1 MDGGPGSA
9 TGAAARSTAS
19 HALGSSKGAL
29 LSRIAGSRG
38 DGSSASPSSVTAA
51 AVAAAAAVGTV
62 EIAADSSSVGS
73 LGGTPLFRGVSN
85 VTHRSGSGN
94 MGSRL
99 GASHHSSWDDFEAV
113 GGSNSAT

>member
-1 MDGGPGSA
+1 LVIS
-9 TGAAARSTAS
+9 AAARSTAS
-19 HALGSSKGAL
+19 HVLGSSKGAAI
-29 LSRIAGSRG
+29 SRLAGSRG
-38 DGSSASPSSVTAA
+38 DSGSLTPSST
-51 AVAAAAAVGTV
+51 AAAAAGAASTV

-99 GASHHSSWDDFEAV
+99 AASHHSSWDDFEAV

>member
-1 MDGGPGSA
+1 V
-9 TGAAARSTAS
+9 
-19 HALGSSKGAL
+19 LGSSKGAAV
-29 LSRIAGSRG
+29 SRLAGSRG
-38 DGSSASPSSVTAA
+38 DSGSLTPSST
-51 AVAAAAAVGTV
+51 AAAAAAAAAAGAAGTV

-99 GASHHSSWDDFEAV
+99 AASHHSSWDDFEAV